1 MIRRIEP
8 TRPFNKQIMN
18 RNNFWIHLA
27 LATSLIAVA
36 AIVGQ
41 FSRFAISESENKAGS
56 FKNKAAAV
64 TRSRQER
71 EPEVLVKF
79 RSNVPLVEIQKIAA
93 RLDDRIE
100 DEIESVPGL
109 TAIDDLDGRTPE
121 QVAEEYRWLGE
132 AVEYAEPNYQIVL
145 DPETND
151 QSPPILAGEDKKD
164 NLPDDP
170 LFGVQW
176 ALRNIGQNN
185 GKEKADLDAL
195 KAWEKTKG
203 KSDVVVAVLDT
214 GVDYSHQD
222 LASNIW
228 TRPDSI
234 PAYKDN
240 ELGTVADEH
249 GFNAVDNAGDP
260 MDENG
265 HGTHCAGIIGAEGDN
280 NEGIAGINWNVQIM
294 PLKFLGRG
302 GFGTT
307 KDAIEA
313 INYAIERKKSGVNIR
328 VISASWGSTA
338 YSRALEDTIRKAGE
352 EGILFVAAA
361 GNAATDNDKTPHYPS
376 SYKLPN
382 VISVAALDRFD
393 NLASFSNYGVK
404 SVHVAAPGKEIMS
417 TWLKGDYREA
427 SGTSMATP
435 YVSGVAA
442 LVLSV
447 DQNLSVDKLRDK
459 ILKSVDKLDGL
470 NGKIE
475 TGGRLNAAKAVD
487 K

>member
-1 MIRRIEP
+1 
-8 TRPFNKQIMN
+8 MN

-27 LATSLIAVA
+27 LAISLIAVA

-41 FSRFAISESENKAGS
+41 LSRFALSENKPENV
-56 FKNKAAAV
+56 NKACAM

-71 EPEVLVKF
+71 EPEVFVKF
-79 RSNVPLVEIQKIAA
+79 RGNVSQAEIQKIASKQNG
-93 RLDDRIE
+93 RVE
-100 DEIESVPGL
+100 DEIEAVPGL
-109 TAIDDLDGRTPE
+109 TAIDELDGRSPE
-121 QVAEEYRWLGE
+121 QVAEEYRRLGE
-132 AVEYAEPNYQIVL
+132 TVEYAEPNFQIRL
-145 DPETND
+145 EPETSD
-151 QSPPILAGEDKKD
+151 QNPPILAGEDKKD

-203 KSDVVVAVLDT
+203 SSDIVVAVLDT

-222 LASNIW
+222 LATNIW

-240 ELGTVADEH
+240 ELGAIADEH
-249 GFNAVDNAGDP
+249 GFNAVDNSRDP

-280 NEGIAGINWNVQIM
+280 SEGIAGINWKVQIM

-313 INYAIERKKSGVNIR
+313 INYAIERKKAGVNIR
-328 VISASWGSTA
+328 IISASWGSTA
-338 YSRALEDTIRKAGE
+338 YSRALEDVIRKAGE

-361 GNAATDNDKTPHYPS
+361 GNASTDNDKTPHYPS

-435 YVSGVAA
+435 YVSGIAA

-447 DQNLSVDKLRDK
+447 EPNLSVEKLRDRL
-459 ILKSVDKLDGL
+459 LKSVDKLDGL
-470 NGKIE
+470 NGKLE
-475 TGGRLNAAKAVD
+475 TGGRINAAKAVG